1 MRLRQIIWIL
11 WPSFLV
17 AGIAEGLLFTAI
29 HPDDILL
36 FGEPIALSNEGV
48 YTLGFLIIWL
58 FCAISSGLSFFVLP
72 KTEGSTKA
80 GSDEPDLI

>member
-58 FCAISSGLSFFVLP
+58 FCAISSALSFFVLP
-72 KTEGSTKA
+72 KTEGSTTIR
-80 GSDEPDLI
+80 SDEPDLI

>member
-17 AGIAEGLLFTAI
+17 AGIAEGLLFTVI

-58 FCAISSGLSFFVLP
+58 FCATSSALSFFVLP
-72 KTEGSTKA
+72 KKEGGTKA

>member
-17 AGIAEGLLFTAI
+17 AGIAEGLLFTVI

-58 FCAISSGLSFFVLP
+58 FCAISSALSFFVLP
-72 KTEGSTKA
+72 KTEGSTTIR
-80 GSDEPDLI
+80 SDEPDLI